1 MVKPRELI
9 RSLRFRITISYVLF
23 FGLFLV
29 LLGVFVKRALEVIL
43 DARTKETVEE
53 EWGAVKGYL
62 RIEQNKPIWFYDSE
76 DPEEAAIVER
86 LRRILLL
93 TDLEGEVLEV
103 SNAYRAIGVE
113 EPEKIAAIVKTKGV
127 VWRTKENSQGEEF
140 LVRCGILIDGRRS
153 YFLAVGRGLMDDQA
167 VLERFMRGYYI
178 LTPIMLALSLLVGW
192 FASGRALRPVN
203 DLARTAEEITSS
215 RMDLRI
221 PLRKTGDELDHLI
234 ETFNRML
241 DRLSEGFNQ
250 IRQFSTDVSHE
261 LRTPL
266 TAIRGQIEVALF
278 TARSTEQFRDAMV
291 NALQDV
297 ERMTQVVNS
306 LLLLSRAES
315 GQLVLDKVQLNPA
328 EVAADSVDS
337 FQIPAEEAG
346 VNLRTELQPGCSVEG
361 DRLQLERLFNN
372 LLSNAV
378 KYTPAGGTITV
389 SVRNSG
395 GEDVEL
401 VVEDTG
407 KGIPA
412 EALPH
417 IFDRFYRV
425 RDGQDAEKG
434 LGLGLSFV
442 AWIVKAHGG
451 RVNVESTLG
460 SGSRFTVRL
469 PSAKAHSGSVE

>member
-153 YFLAVGRGLMDDQA
+153 YFLAVGRGLMDDQT

>member
-1 MVKPRELI
+1 
-9 RSLRFRITISYVLF
+9 
-23 FGLFLV
+23 
-29 LLGVFVKRALEVIL
+29 
-43 DARTKETVEE
+43 
-53 EWGAVKGYL
+53 
-62 RIEQNKPIWFYDSE
+62 
-76 DPEEAAIVER
+76 
-86 LRRILLL
+86 
-93 TDLEGEVLEV
+93 
-103 SNAYRAIGVE
+103 
-113 EPEKIAAIVKTKGV
+113 
-127 VWRTKENSQGEEF
+127 
-140 LVRCGILIDGRRS
+140 
-153 YFLAVGRGLMDDQA
+153 
-167 VLERFMRGYYI
+167 MRGYYI

-328 EVAADSVDS
+328 DVAADSVDS